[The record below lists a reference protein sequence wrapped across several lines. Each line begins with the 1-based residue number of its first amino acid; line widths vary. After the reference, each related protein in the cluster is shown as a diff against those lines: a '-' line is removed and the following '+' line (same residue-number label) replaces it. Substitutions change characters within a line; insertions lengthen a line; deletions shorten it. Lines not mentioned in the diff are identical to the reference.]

1 MLTPLKQ
8 LLNMKSQT
16 TRTSPNYALLLI
28 IIASMIFWLGII
40 KVFFGDQIK
49 EWIFS
54 IISMLA

>member
-8 LLNMKSQT
+8 LLNMKAQT

-40 KVFFGDQIK
+40 KVFFGQQIK
-49 EWIFS
+49 EWFLA
-54 IISMLA
+54 IISYLA